1 MSDYWNKKYDELKKE
16 EEKKK
21 KKNSNSSSDYWQNKM
36 NELEADKSSSPT
48 VDIAPVKDTKEE
60 DKKKWYEGW
69 FQKGAFEDGYDFGDV
84 TKTILGT
91 GQDVSENVLAGIV
104 GMGEKAVDAGAYVA
118 GGVGKMFGADGFADR
133 TKDFIANDLYDEKAV
148 AKAITRGTLA
158 NLVADTEEDS
168 IFAEKSDSVLQS
180 GGQLLG
186 TAALQAVGVPWFLT
200 TGVTAF
206 GGEVEQAFND
216 DATYL
221 QAGGSALISAGAEVL
236 TEMLSGGIKF
246 GGKTLD
252 DVLLQPLVNKI
263 SNKVGRT
270 LVNLGIDAVGEGA
283 EEVVSSVFSNL
294 GTALYK
300 EESID
305 ELLLSEEAMDEY
317 LESFIGGL
325 TLGGGMGGVNA
336 VNSIKTGR
344 DYKTGLTEN
353 EQKVIDKE
361 IENRIA
367 EEEADG
373 KKLTNKEK
381 TAIEEAVKHDLEKGY
396 ISIDTI
402 ESALGG
408 ETYDSYKSMTEHEA
422 AVKEEIEALENL
434 PKEQITV
441 KQSEQLAALRDELKG
456 LNSNSTIAQYKSKL
470 SSEVSELA
478 KADRLG
484 EAYNER
490 ARSGQKFT
498 ADLSKYN
505 AKQKAIVQKAIDS
518 GILNNTNRTH
528 EFVDMVAKISADKGV
543 SFDFANNAK
552 LKETGFA
559 VDGATINGFVN
570 KDGVTVNIDSK
581 KAVNSVVGHEI
592 THVLEG
598 TELYGELQKAVTEYA
613 KAKGDYQGRY
623 DAIAKLYKS
632 VEDADIDAELT
643 ADLVG
648 DYLFTDSDFIN
659 NLSTKHRN
667 VFEKIYDEIK
677 YLYKVAT
684 AGSKEAR
691 QLEKVKKAFED
702 AYRADNKGVS
712 GTKYSV
718 SDKNIKDVSTGYAS
732 GETYFT
738 MTYTKDGE
746 TVGYLEYG
754 EYDGQPNV
762 KMIEVEPEY
771 RRQGI
776 ATKLMQELQKKY
788 PDAEI
793 DFGMS
798 TPDGTKFLDAVTY
811 DVTDDAV
818 VADRQKLKDLQTEL
832 NELQEKLDVLY
843 DTETL
848 TEAQEAEMHKLGDRW
863 TEVYDTIRELEKN
876 LRGKRATKTFVK
888 TDSGV
893 KYSLTEDTDNAYLD
907 AANRGDTET
916 AQKMVDKVA
925 HENGYTVKAYHGTSR
940 ADRVGNVFRPDRA
953 TSGPMAFFT
962 DNKDIADNYARDKK
976 DTSLAYDTEYDSY
989 YTQFRVNRNGKNISI
1004 PELWNHLSF
1013 SEKNAIKE
1021 KAKHIKF
1028 DDDYENIIV
1037 DTSAEHGNG
1046 AWDSYTLNMHRGNA
1060 LEALVDTWLETG
1072 DLLDREADFMKVLDL
1087 VGIKGVEYRNPDAR
1101 YEKTYDTWLKIQKP
1115 FDTDNANQSFY
1126 DSLSEWIE
1134 NHDMSVY
1141 ERETSNA
1148 DFWDKNNQT
1157 PESWLEKLSHDIEN
1171 GTTHAWTVIPD
1182 FVTDYL
1188 KEQGYDGIKD
1198 KGGKG
1203 GGAGHT
1209 VWIPFSSE
1217 QVKSADPITYDDNGN
1232 VIPLSKRF
1240 DSENKDIRYSLSE
1253 EGESPRTYG
1262 NYNIFG
1268 EDIAYKPEQTAAPV
1282 QDSVQDVAPV
1292 REGVTTEE
1300 STAVGYETEP
1310 TVSEMVQVAPIKAAT
1325 PTENIAPLT
1334 QKNRKPS
1341 KAALARLTKKQTYS
1355 GGANLQGAYNADGKQ
1370 YMSDGVFAVEFN
1382 TVDES
1387 IPHNKDFPI
1396 DKMQSLLSNAV
1407 ENQSAE
1413 KYGIDLEKIIEINK
1427 ANKGNKD
1434 SKALVNVGGN
1444 LYDGKYIEAL
1454 MRAVP
1459 NPTFALSDF
1468 RAGAKMLVAV
1478 GENGTAILMPV
1489 RAGDKLTAAYEAQEI
1504 KTVPENYADDFAP
1517 MTEADAMERD
1527 AMQGDRLA
1535 SLTDED
1541 APIETR
1547 YEATPPLGEMGDYR
1561 FYNTLSSD
1569 PLKDRDIKSVGNR
1582 KVKAYM
1588 YENPEVKPFFQREAQ
1603 IMLREL
1609 ADTTRGERLY
1619 NDELYYESGGQEGW
1633 TGVERNTSDEIAY
1646 LLDECHY
1653 TYAEIEKGLKAI
1665 IEDNGAENNACS
1677 KRIEFMLNDR
1687 LRLGYTDFTSGIDIP
1702 PNGDYINLLNE
1713 RQITEYNEE
1722 SFKRYLEAQGDNAV
1736 PVEIDNN
1743 VAPLPKAEN
1752 VAPVAPVAEKYEA
1765 IRPERPKRT
1774 LQEAPEP
1781 QPRMVRAD
1789 KSDKGEMRSW
1799 AETST
1804 ESEALNGE
1812 IDIEELD
1819 QDLIHYQPISNR
1831 KTLEKANTRL
1841 GQLGYEQSVNYFEG
1855 RFAGADTKLEDI
1867 VLGERLVQEAVKRGD
1882 KATAMKLIQDISILG
1897 TELGQKVQALSIIQ
1911 RLTPE
1916 GQLAMLNRIVERGK
1930 AKGDKA
1936 FEGVEL
1942 TQEMG
1947 DRILGTRKAD
1957 GTFDQNELNAV
1968 MEDVKQEIAD
1978 QMKVTAGEKI
1988 NAWRYLAMLGNPK
2001 THGRNMI
2008 SNVAMYGTAAVKNA
2022 MARTA
2027 EDMFLPKAQS
2037 NANDIAPVRTKTWK
2051 KSTEYVKAYAK
2062 QVTAEMEGVLSSD
2075 SKYSQSGDIKAKR
2088 RIYKN
2093 KALNYLYELNNKW
2106 LTKEDT
2112 IFKNLAFESSFREYL
2127 TANGIKTKADIQNN
2141 PEIVEKG
2148 KQYATEQALIATF
2161 QQESWLANKISEIEN
2176 KNAAFG
2182 VAVGAVMPFKKTPIN
2197 IAKTGLMYSPL
2208 GFAKSAY
2215 DAVQVKKGNMD
2226 ASTLIDHLAQN
2237 VTGTALT
2244 IAGYLLAQAGVLN
2257 GAGDDDKEGSYDY
2270 QLGEQGYSLKI
2281 GDQTYSLSWLTPV
2294 SMPLFVGANAY
2305 EQLVED
2311 KGWSGDVVMETL
2323 AQTLDPL
2330 SEMSFLSGLDNVL
2343 SSYDSG
2349 IEKFMGIGTSMMQN
2363 YATQF
2368 VPTLS
2373 SQVAAITDDTKRTTK
2388 VGADSDFRI
2397 VDETVNQLKYKIP
2410 GLRQTLEPV
2419 TDIWGNEVK
2428 QSDNLLTRAFE
2439 SAIAPYSRKEN
2450 IATEIDE
2457 EIKSLYRE
2465 TGEDGLIPTVPKN
2478 YLNYNGE
2485 KFKMSAKEH
2494 TAYKQTYGQTANA
2507 MLEALFNTSTY
2518 RNATAEERA
2527 DMVDDVYDYARD
2539 EANRQYFTRYGVEYT
2554 NASEEGKEYYR
2565 ENFIK
2570 GAIENDVT
2578 VEEYGFSYKNP
2589 EKYAFLK
2596 QIGVSYDEYAA
2607 SEDSKDAYSWAFNNP
2622 DKYAVAKAVANDVIK
2637 YRKYASELYDIK
2649 ADKDSSGKSINGSR
2663 KEKVLDYIN
2672 NLDADYGEKIILF
2685 KMEYNADDTYNYD
2698 IIEYLN
2704 NREDITYDEMVS
2716 ILKELGFI
2724 VHSDGRVT
2732 W

>member
-1 MSDYWNKKYDELKKE
+1 MSNYWSKKYDELKKE

-21 KKNSNSSSDYWQNKM
+21 KKENEATSGTSNYWQGRMDELKSGTSSS
-36 NELEADKSSSPT
+36 ST
-48 VDIAPVKDTKEE
+48 VDIAPVKETEE
-60 DKKKWYEGW
+60 KKKWYQGW
-69 FQKGAFEDGYDFGDV
+69 FKSGAFEDGYQIGDV

-91 GQDVSENVLAGIV
+91 ADDLETSLIGGVLD
-104 GMGEKAVDAGAYVA
+104 MGEAVLDAGAYLV
-118 GGVGKMFGADGFADR
+118 GGAANLLGADKFADK
-133 TKDFIANDLYDEKAV
+133 TSSFIAKDLYDGKEV
-148 AKAITRGTLA
+148 ARKIYHSAS
-158 NLVADTEEDS
+158 LVDEEDS
-168 IFAEKSDSVLQS
+168 LLGDKTDNLIKS
-180 GGQLLG
+180 GGQLAA
-186 TAALQAVGVPWFLT
+186 TAGLQAVGVPWF
-200 TGVTAF
+200 VTMGATSF
-206 GGEVEQAFND
+206 GGQTEEAFNE

-221 QAGGSALISAGAEVL
+221 EAGGSGLISAGAEIL
-236 TEMLSGGIKF
+236 TEKLFGGIKF
-246 GGKTLD
+246 GGKALD
-252 DVLLQPLVNKI
+252 EVLLEPLVNKI
-263 SNKVGRT
+263 ANKVGRT

-283 EEVVSSVFSNL
+283 EEVISSVFSNL

-305 ELLLSEEAMDEY
+305 ELLTSEEAMDEY
-317 LESFIGGL
+317 LQSFIGGMA
-325 TLGGGMGGVNA
+325 LGGGVGGVKA
-336 VNSIKTGR
+336 VNPIKTGR

-353 EQKVIDKE
+353 EQKVVDKE

-367 EEEADG
+367 EQERDG

-381 TAIEEAVKHDLEKGY
+381 NAIEEAVKNDLKKGY

-408 ETYDSYKSMTEHEA
+408 DTYNYYQGVVSNEDNILKEYEELGKKENATLAEKSRYAKLEQMVEDIKKDSKR
-422 AVKEEIEALENL
+422 N
-434 PKEQITV
+434 
-441 KQSEQLAALRDELKG
+441 ELK
-456 LNSNSTIAQYKSKL
+456 AQL
-470 SSEVSELA
+470 SEEVQGMLSRDTKFGKQTDNYLTES
-478 KADRLG
+478 
-484 EAYNER
+484 YNER
-490 ARSGQKFT
+490 ARSGEKFT
-498 ADLSKYN
+498 SDLKGYN
-505 AKQKAIVQKAIDS
+505 EKQKAIVQKAIDS
-518 GILNNTNRTH
+518 GILNNTNRSH
-528 EFVDMVAKISADKGV
+528 DFVDMVAKIGAAKNL

-552 LKETGFA
+552 LKESGFA

-581 KAVNSVVGHEI
+581 KALNTVVGHEV

-598 TELYGELQKAVTEYA
+598 TEFYTELQKAVTEYA

-623 DAIAKLYKS
+623 DSLAKLYKS
-632 VEDADIDAELT
+632 VENADIDAELT

-667 VFEKIYDEIK
+667 VFQKIYDEVK
-677 YLYKVAT
+677 YLCKVAT

-702 AYRADNKGVS
+702 AYRADSKGVG

-738 MTYTKDGE
+738 MSYTQDGE
-746 TVGYLEYG
+746 TVGTLEYG

-762 KMIEVEPEY
+762 KMIEVDPEH

-788 PDAEI
+788 PEAEI

-798 TPDGTKFLDAVTY
+798 TPDGTKLLDAITY

-848 TEAQEAEMHKLGDRW
+848 TEAQEAELHKLGDRW
-863 TEVYDTIRELEKN
+863 TEVYDSIRELEKN

-893 KYSLTEDTDNAYLD
+893 KYSLTEDTDGRELSTATQKRF
-907 AANRGDTET
+907 ANSK
-916 AQKMVDKVA
+916 AVDDNGKLKVL
-925 HENGYTVKAYHGTSR
+925 YHGTATGEFSIF
-940 ADRVGNVFRPDRA
+940 DKSKGNVEGDFG
-953 TSGPMAFFT
+953 SGFYFT
-962 DNKDIADNYARDKK
+962 DSEFDVSEHYEDGGPDFENKVARRAEQIQNEEDIDYDEAEERARKELYKGGHKFEVYLNIENPAIVGKTILFDP
-976 DTSLAYDTEYDSY
+976 DSY
-989 YTQFRVNRNGKNISI
+989 YSEYNQEDYDSEEDYEGDVEQLIADDIDGIVWDVENNVDVYSTDGLSDV
-1004 PELWNHLSF
+1004 LWN
-1013 SEKNAIKE
+1013 AITEGGIGIEELKSKINDLYLE
-1021 KAKHIKF
+1021 
-1028 DDDYENIIV
+1028 
-1037 DTSAEHGNG
+1037 SSNG
-1046 AWDSYTLNMHRGNA
+1046 
-1060 LEALVDTWLETG
+1060 
-1072 DLLDREADFMKVLDL
+1072 
-1087 VGIKGVEYRNPDAR
+1087 
-1101 YEKTYDTWLKIQKP
+1101 
-1115 FDTDNANQSFY
+1115 
-1126 DSLSEWIE
+1126 
-1134 NHDMSVY
+1134 
-1141 ERETSNA
+1141 
-1148 DFWDKNNQT
+1148 
-1157 PESWLEKLSHDIEN
+1157 
-1171 GTTHAWTVIPD
+1171 D
-1182 FVTDYL
+1182 FVGNEVARQVIESL
-1188 KEQGYDGIKD
+1188 GYDGIID
-1198 KGGKG
+1198 P
-1203 GGAGHT
+1203 T
-1209 VWIPFSSE
+1209 VSHKWNMDMEEGTTHYIVFKPN
-1217 QVKSADPITYDDNGN
+1217 QIKAVTNQNPTDN
-1232 VIPLSKRF
+1232 P
-1240 DSENKDIRYSLSE
+1240 DIHRSLSAK
-1253 EGESPRTYG
+1253 GESPHTYG

-1268 EDIAYKPEQTAAPV
+1268 EDIAFKPEQTTAP
-1282 QDSVQDVAPV
+1282 VQDVAPV
-1292 REGVTTEE
+1292 REDAKATTEE
-1300 STAVGYETEP
+1300 NTAVGYKTEP
-1310 TVSEMVQVAPIKAAT
+1310 TVSEMEQVAPIKAETAA
-1325 PTENIAPLT
+1325 ENIAPQTTENAETESTLPKYAENEIASYKQDIAEERAT
-1334 QKNRKPS
+1334 AKNNRKPS
-1341 KAALARLTKKQTYS
+1341 ISALKRLAVTKPKASEKSHGVLTS
-1355 GGANLQGAYNADGKQ
+1355 DGKQ
-1370 YMSDGVFAVEFN
+1370 YMSINGFVFAELSNPDKSIVEN
-1382 TVDES
+1382 EALAVDGIKKYFETA
-1387 IPHNKDFPI
+1387 NKTAKEGSYKIDPI
-1396 DKMQSLLSNAV
+1396 DISLIR
-1407 ENQSAE
+1407 
-1413 KYGIDLEKIIEINK
+1413 KHIP
-1427 ANKGNKD
+1427 KD
-1434 SKALVNVGGN
+1434 N
-1444 LYDGKYIEAL
+1444 
-1454 MRAVP
+1454 RAVVVVGDNCYDVRFVDAVLKAIE
-1459 NPTFALSDF
+1459 NPT
-1468 RAGAKMLVAV
+1468 
-1478 GENGTAILMPV
+1478 I
-1489 RAGDKLTAAYEAQEI
+1489 
-1504 KTVPENYADDFAP
+1504 
-1517 MTEADAMERD
+1517 
-1527 AMQGDRLA
+1527 
-1535 SLTDED
+1535 
-1541 APIETR
+1541 
-1547 YEATPPLGEMGDYR
+1547 
-1561 FYNTLSSD
+1561 TLSSFRGGFDLLLAKGGNGQALIAPINHKLNGNRNELRFVYKADKVGAEQTAPEFAPTTAEDATAAREASAPSLDNASVPNEVEAPYYEASTATKSDD
-1569 PLKDRDIKSVGNR
+1569 PFTERDYKGVGNK

-1588 YENPEVKPFFQREAQ
+1588 SENPEVRPYFQQAAQ
-1603 IMLREL
+1603 AMLGDL
-1609 ADTTRGERLY
+1609 QNSTRGERWY
-1619 NDELYYESGGQEGW
+1619 NDEVYYESSGEKGFSG
-1633 TGVERNTSDEIAY
+1633 TKRHTTDDIAY
-1646 LLDECHY
+1646 LLDKGY
-1653 TYAEIEKGLKAI
+1653 SYAEIEKGLNAI
-1665 IEDNGAENNACS
+1665 IQDHGAENIAVA
-1677 KRIEFMLNDR
+1677 KRIEFALNDR
-1687 LRLGYTDFTSGIDIP
+1687 LRNGYTDVYGDQIP
-1702 PNGDYINLLNE
+1702 PNEEYLKLFSKKQAAE
-1713 RQITEYNEE
+1713 AVYNEAPMPTDADAP
-1722 SFKRYLEAQGDNAV
+1722 FDDIA
-1736 PVEIDNN
+1736 PV
-1743 VAPLPKAEN
+1743 KASK
-1752 VAPVAPVAEKYEA
+1752 PVAPVAEKYEA

-1831 KTLEKANTRL
+1831 KTLEKANAKL
-1841 GQLGYEQSVNYFEG
+1841 GQLGYEKSVTYFEG

-1930 AKGDKA
+1930 AKGDKT
-1936 FEGVEL
+1936 FEGVEV
-1942 TQEMG
+1942 TEDMG
-1947 DRILGTRKAD
+1947 NRILETRKAD

-1978 QMKVTAGEKI
+1978 QMGITVGEKI
-1988 NAWRYLAMLGNPK
+1988 NAWRYFAMLGNPK
-2001 THGRNMI
+2001 THGRNII

-2022 MARTA
+2022 VARTA
-2027 EDMFLPKAQS
+2027 EDLFLPEANN
-2037 NANDIAPVRTKTWK
+2037 NANDIAPVRTKTWRR
-2051 KSTEYVKAYAK
+2051 STEDVKAYAK

-2112 IFKNLAFESSFREYL
+2112 KFKNPAFESSFREYL
-2127 TANGIKTKADIQNN
+2127 TANGIRTNADIQNN

-2349 IEKFMGIGTSMMQN
+2349 IEKFMGIGTSMVQN

-2428 QSDNLLTRAFE
+2428 QSDNLLARAFE

-2465 TGEDGLIPTVPKN
+2465 TGKDGLIPTVPKN
-2478 YLNYNGE
+2478 YLNYDNVKYE
-2485 KFKMSAKEH
+2485 MSAKEH
-2494 TAYKQTYGQTANA
+2494 TAYKQTYGQTANK

-2589 EKYAFLK
+2589 DKYAFLK
-2596 QIGVSYDEYAA
+2596 EIGVSYDEYAA

-2622 DKYAVAKAVANDVIK
+2622 DKYAVSKAVASDVVT

-2649 ADKDSSGKSINGSR
+2649 ADKDENGKSINGSR

-2704 NREDITYDEMVS
+2704 EREDITREEMIS